1 MAEELE
7 RWLPLLSLPGYDA
20 SSKGRVRTGR
30 RIITSRLDATGTHV
44 INAKHRGAYSTY
56 RVARLVAEV
65 FCRGCE
71 PGKRV
76 KFLDGN
82 HTNYTPTNLKW
93 VNPNE
98 AR

>member
-1 MAEELE
+1 MLEGIE
-7 RWLPLLSLPGYDA
+7 RWLPLLSLPGHEV
-20 SSKGRVRTGR
+20 SSKGRVRVGR

-44 INAKHRGAYSTY
+44 INAKLRGSYSTY

-65 FCRGCE
+65 FCRGYT

-93 VNPNE
+93 VRPNE
-98 AR
+98 KK